1 VRAVSFALRSFG
13 RELRSGEVLVLLAAV
28 ALAVAALTAV
38 GFLTDRIGKAV
49 ARQANEVLAAD
60 LRFRSQEPIPDSWRE
75 KAAEFDLQTA
85 ETYTFPSV
93 VFGEELSA
101 LATIKAVNDTYPLRG
116 DVRVSD
122 ALFGEQRV
130 VDGIP
135 ARGEVWADGALLAR
149 VDADVGD
156 RLTVGESE
164 LLVSAVLTYRP
175 DQSIGFASLAPSLLV
190 NIADIPA
197 TGLIGEGSRVG
208 YALLVAGNE
217 TAVNDFNEAIQDDLS
232 DAVRASSREESSD
245 RANNAADRAQR
256 FLSLTAVISLLLSA
270 VAVAMSARRFA
281 HRRMDTVALM
291 KSLGATQSFVIAV
304 AILQLLML
312 GVLGVVVGSA
322 VGFAAETVLSHILA
336 DLIANDLPAVGP
348 MPVILAAGS
357 ALVLL
362 VGFALPSLIQLR
374 NTPPLRVLRHDEM
387 PPAPSRVFVAGMA
400 LAAVAA
406 LLYRA
411 IGDALM
417 LAILLGGIVV
427 IAAALYFVGRVL
439 VATMGRFRSGVGVA
453 WRYGLANVARR
464 GRDSAVQVVAFG
476 LGLTVLLLLTI
487 VRTDLLEGW
496 RQTMDEDA
504 PNHFMI
510 NIQPQE
516 LDSVADI
523 FASGGIQ
530 VPQFVPLVRARM
542 STINGESVKDREYPT
557 RDGSWMANREANL
570 SFAAELSDSNEIVAG
585 EWWAEDYSGPPLVSI
600 EEEAATDTGLAIG
613 DELTFAIAG
622 RELDVTIASI
632 RKINWDSFQPNFFMV
647 FSPGALD
654 GMPTTY
660 ISSLRIEKE
669 QQPVLVNLVRSH
681 PSISV
686 IDIDSILQ
694 QIRSIIE
701 KASLAVQAV
710 FVFTLAAGIA
720 VLFAAVQS
728 TIDERRFESA
738 MLRAL
743 GARKRT
749 VFSGVMAEF
758 AALGAAAGLLASAGA
773 SVLAAIV
780 AVRLFDLPY
789 EFNPWLWAVG
799 VAAGVLIV
807 CASGFVAARGAVN
820 APPVDVL
827 RAWLDD
833 AHAACIPPLGFS
845 EGYAGGRRG
854 GVGGRTS

>member
-1 VRAVSFALRSFG
+1 VKAISFALRSFG

-28 ALAVAALTAV
+28 ALAVGALTAV

-60 LRFRSQEPIPDSWRE
+60 LRLRSQEPIPEIWNA
-75 KAAEFDLQTA
+75 KAAAYKLRTA
-85 ETYTFPSV
+85 ETNTFPSV
-93 VFGEELSA
+93 VFSGDLSA
-101 LATIKAVNDTYPLRG
+101 LATIKAVSETYPLRG
-116 DVRVSD
+116 NVRVAD
-122 ALFGEQRV
+122 TLFGEQRV
-130 VDGIP
+130 VSGIP
-135 ARGEVWADGALLAR
+135 PRGEIWADGALLAR

-156 RLTVGESE
+156 RLTVGELN
-164 LLVSAVLTYRP
+164 LLVTAVLTYRP
-175 DQSIGFASLAPSLLV
+175 DQSIGFASLAPSLLM
-190 NIADIPA
+190 NIGDIPDS
-197 TGLIGEGSRVG
+197 GLINVGSRVG
-208 YALLVAGNE
+208 YALLVAGDDKDVD
-217 TAVNDFNEAIQDDLS
+217 AFNEAIQDDLPES
-232 DAVRASSREESSD
+232 LRATNREESSD

-270 VAVAMSARRFA
+270 VAIAMSARRFA

-291 KSLGATQSFVIAV
+291 KSLGATQRFVIAV
-304 AILQLLML
+304 AVLQLLLL
-312 GVLGVVVGSA
+312 GLGGVVVGS
-322 VGFAAETVLSHILA
+322 VIGYAAEEVLSWLLS
-336 DLIANDLPAVGP
+336 DLIASDLPGVGP
-348 MPVILAAGS
+348 MPVVLACGS

-374 NTPPLRVLRHDEM
+374 NTPPLRVLRHDAM
-387 PPAPSRVFVAGMA
+387 PPAPSRVLVAGLS

-411 IGDALM
+411 VGDAKM
-417 LAILLGGIVV
+417 LVILLGGIVI
-427 IAAALYFVGRVL
+427 IAAALYVVGRGL

-496 RQTMDEDA
+496 RQTLDENA

-510 NIQPQE
+510 NIQPHE
-516 LDSVADI
+516 IDSVAEI
-523 FASGGIQ
+523 YRVAGID
-530 VPQFVPLVRARM
+530 VPEFVPLVRARM
-542 STINGESVKDREYPT
+542 STINGESVKEREYPT
-557 RDGSWMANREANL
+557 PDGQWMANREANL
-570 SFAAELSDSNEIVAG
+570 SFASTLSSSNEIVAG
-585 EWWAEDYSGPPLVSI
+585 QWWPANYEGPPLVSV
-600 EEEAATDTGLAIG
+600 EEEAATDTGLVIG
-613 DELTFAIAG
+613 DRMTFVIAG
-622 RELDVTIASI
+622 QELEVTVASI
-632 RKINWDSFQPNFFMV
+632 RKVNWDSFQPNFFMV

-660 ISSLRIEKE
+660 ISSLRIERE
-669 QQPVLVNLVRSH
+669 QQPVLVQLVRAH

-686 IDIDSILQ
+686 IDLDSILQ
-694 QIRSIIE
+694 QVRGIIE

-749 VFSGVMAEF
+749 VFAGVMAEF
-758 AALGAAAGLLASAGA
+758 AALGVAAGVLAAAGASI
-773 SVLAAIV
+773 LAAIV
-780 AVRLFDLPY
+780 AVQLFELPY
-789 EFNPWLWAVG
+789 EFNPLLWAVG
-799 VAAGVLIV
+799 VAAGVTIV
-807 CASGFVAARGAVN
+807 CASGFVAARGAIN
-820 APPVDVL
+820 APPVEVL
-827 RAWLDD
+827 RA
-833 AHAACIPPLGFS
+833 A
-845 EGYAGGRRG
+845 
-854 GVGGRTS
+854 